1 MTLPVFDDPEWNAER
16 ERLQDALLQAAN
28 ELTTHT
34 RCSRTEITKNGIK
47 VIVRLETFNR
57 REFVQ

>member
-1 MTLPVFDDPEWNAER
+1 MTLPAYDDPEWNAER

-34 RCSRTEITKNGIK
+34 RCSRTEITKGGIK
-47 VIVRLETFNR
+47 VIVRLETFSK